1 MKALESQ
8 NLVHYYK
15 YVSVHINQTML
26 VDSLLKNEIISYDDI
41 LGMYNEETE
50 EYTEVFQ
57 WLVFNNFY
65 WDDYEK
71 LIKAGIPV
79 IQSDYETWVGI
90 TSFWSHYDLY
100 VYPQLINALFDTDI
114 SYEDIQSMNNPS

>member
-1 MKALESQ
+1 
-8 NLVHYYK
+8 
-15 YVSVHINQTML
+15 ML